1 MKRLI
6 ILLFSSFL
14 GIVGVPEVLMASDD
28 YVLSGL
34 DNTGIVET
42 VIIEEVHDEPVAVEE
57 DEPQVYE
64 EPAIEYSP
72 AYEPVVVAPQEPV
85 LPDNYITVG
94 GRTIEIINS
103 NDTRNDAGRYAARYN
118 DTFIYGHNSNV
129 VFDVLYGVRIGN
141 TFTIVYNGTATTYM
155 VRNVVI
161 YRKTGDTAL
170 RVDDASSSIN
180 GTDVPMKYI
189 AKGQEMPGGAQYN
202 IALMTCYGTSYGNG
216 DASHR
221 LVVFADAI

>member
-14 GIVGVPEVLMASDD
+14 GIVGAPEVLMASDD
-28 YVLSGL
+28 YALSGL

-42 VIIEEVHDEPVAVEE
+42 VIIEETQDEPIAEEVQEEPVA
-57 DEPQVYE
+57 
-64 EPAIEYSP
+64 I
-72 AYEPVVVAPQEPV
+72 APQEPV

-94 GRTIEIINS
+94 GRTIEIIDS

-155 VRNVVI
+155 IRNVII

-170 RVDDASSSIN
+170 RVDDASSGIN